1 KLPALVSTA
10 RASPT
15 RSPQESRVERWWIPK
30 PVFHRCSLWCV
41 HSQNPQRPLFHL
53 LGLSGR
59 FVEPNLKVRPSLFPV
74 NVDGG
79 SHIVSHHDEL
89 RRPIIVMAAK
99 SDNVGLSHSGR

>member
-1 KLPALVSTA
+1 MDYQIST
-10 RASPT
+10 SPMLIVVC
-15 RSPQESRVERWWIPK
+15 P
-30 PVFHRCSLWCV
+30 
-41 HSQNPQRPLFHL
+41 SQNPQHPFFLHL
-53 LGLSGR
+53 LRLRGR
-59 FVEPNLKVRPSLFPV
+59 FVEPNLKVRPSLFPG